1 MSADDLLALCREA
14 TQILT
19 PKARPCDDGHD
30 WESDGGRSCPTGC
43 EMCSQTVYRCRRCGV
58 YDYGDDED
66 GPGMLDCK
74 SACGD
79 SMNGWQGGPMD
90 YDCGTAAGGEHG

>member
-58 YDYGDDED
+58 YDYGDDEN

-90 YDCGTAAGGEHG
+90 YDCGIEAGGERG